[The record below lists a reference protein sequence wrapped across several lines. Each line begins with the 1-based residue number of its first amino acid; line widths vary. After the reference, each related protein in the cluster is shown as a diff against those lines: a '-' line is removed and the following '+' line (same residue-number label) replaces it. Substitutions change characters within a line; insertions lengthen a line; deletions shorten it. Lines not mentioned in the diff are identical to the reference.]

1 MIHAGSPARQRVR
14 VTRRALVGAAWV
26 LAWMLVWGSLL
37 MVFAKRTPTAPTLT
51 LAVSS
56 RLVLPLHR
64 GDPPA
69 GAVVR

>member
-1 MIHAGSPARQRVR
+1 MIHAGSPGRRRVR
-14 VTRRALVGAAWV
+14 LTRRALVGVTWM
-26 LAWMLVWGSLL
+26 LAWMLVWGGMLL
-37 MVFAKRTPTAPTLT
+37 VFAKRDPTPPPLT